1 MTEEGKPIHILVA
14 DDHPVVLDGLV
25 AMLNTQSDFEVVAQ
39 AATAQ
44 ETLNL
49 ENEHHPDILMLDLEM
64 PDMDGVAVLE
74 ELRARHSPVRVIVFT
89 AFDTDERILAAVKA
103 GARGYILK
111 GAPREEI
118 FSAIRVVN
126 SGGSLLG
133 SLVASSLIQHVQ
145 NITQKEKPLYE
156 ELTPREMEVLAL
168 LAKGMTNKKIAAE
181 LVISERTAKFHVS
194 AILSKLGAGNRTEAV
209 SMAAQLGLI
218 EL

>member
-74 ELRARHSPVRVIVFT
+74 ELHGRHSPVRVIVFT

>member
-1 MTEEGKPIHILVA
+1 MTEDRKLIRILVA

-39 AATAQ
+39 ATTAQ

-74 ELRARHSPVRVIVFT
+74 ELHARHSPVHVIVFT

-118 FSAIRVVN
+118 FTAIRVVN

-133 SLVASSLIQHVQ
+133 SLVASSLIQQVQ
-145 NITQKEKPLYE
+145 NIAQKEKPLYE
-156 ELTPREMEVLAL
+156 ELTPREMEVLTL
-168 LAKGMTNKKIAAE
+168 LAQGMTNKKIAAE

-218 EL
+218 DL